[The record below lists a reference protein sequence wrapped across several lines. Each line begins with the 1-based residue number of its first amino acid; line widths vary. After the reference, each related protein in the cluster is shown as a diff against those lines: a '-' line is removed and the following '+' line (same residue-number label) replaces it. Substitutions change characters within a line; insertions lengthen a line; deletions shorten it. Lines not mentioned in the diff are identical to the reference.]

1 MEDSLGIGAGWNEEE
16 CEAYGIE
23 LGSMQERFDRFE
35 EGIEVI
41 TQLLKQDRSTFKGNW
56 YRCKMQ

>member
-1 MEDSLGIGAGWNEEE
+1 
-16 CEAYGIE
+16 
-23 LGSMQERFDRFE
+23 MQERFDRFE

-56 YRCKMQ
+56 YWLQDAMNNPKDHKILYRSV